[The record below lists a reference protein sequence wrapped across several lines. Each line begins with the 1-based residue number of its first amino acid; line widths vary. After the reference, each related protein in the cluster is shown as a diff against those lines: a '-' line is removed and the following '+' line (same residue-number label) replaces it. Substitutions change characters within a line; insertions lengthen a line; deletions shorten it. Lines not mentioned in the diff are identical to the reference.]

1 MQLSDAGLA
10 LIKTSEGFRAQ
21 TYLDA
26 VGVSTIG
33 YGHRLIG
40 DESYPDGITDE
51 QGAGLL
57 LQDVADASAAVAALV
72 KVPLI
77 QGEFDALVDF
87 TFNLGAERLATS
99 TLLKD
104 LNAGLF
110 KQAAN
115 QLLLLGSWRR
125 WRGKRRRARCLEDA
139 APG

>member
-1 MQLSDAGLA
+1 M
-10 LIKTSEGFRAQ
+10 
-21 TYLDA
+21 
-26 VGVSTIG
+26 
-33 YGHRLIG
+33 
-40 DESYPDGITDE
+40 
-51 QGAGLL
+51 
-57 LQDVADASAAVAALV
+57 ADASAAVAALV

-115 QLLLLGSWRR
+115 QLLLWDHGDVGGKEEELAALKTRR
-125 WRGKRRRARCLEDA
+125 QAEYALWN
-139 APG
+139 PS